1 MDELLRTHYFDESS
15 PELFN
20 LCKLLAG
27 SEGTLAFVTELK
39 LNLVPLP
46 PKEKAVIC
54 MHCHSLEEAFEA
66 NLVALKHRPV
76 AVELMDRTI
85 LELSKQNIEQNK
97 NRFFIQGDPAAILII
112 ELAEEEKNILERIAD
127 EIVVDMQEHGY
138 GFHFPRVYGQDISRV
153 WSLRKAGLGLL
164 SGMAGSAKPVSV
176 IEDTAVTPE
185 RLPAYMADFKKM
197 LEKYGL
203 SCVYHAHI
211 STGELHLRPVL
222 NLKEEKDR
230 QLFRIV
236 AEETVRL
243 VKKHRGSLSGEHGD
257 GRLRGEF
264 IPLLF
269 GEEVYGYLKAM
280 KTMWDPWYIL
290 NRGKIV
296 ETPPMDEQLRYERKL
311 LNVQTYFNYSDQQGW
326 LCAIEQCNGAG
337 DCRKSDLFGGTMCPA
352 FRATREEKNTT
363 RARAN
368 ILRELLLHPR
378 TEKVFDQPEILEA
391 LDTCLSCKACKAE
404 CPSNVDMAR
413 FKAEYLQHHYEEKR
427 VPLRSWLMANLTRV
441 EKVGMA
447 MPALYNILVGNS
459 FFSVLLKRVLRF
471 APGRSIPQLYKTTL
485 RAWVKKNARSV
496 GTNREVYLFA
506 DEFTNYLDV
515 RVGICFVELLQKL
528 GYTVVIPEHVESGR
542 TEISKGLLKKAARL
556 ARKNVGL
563 LKDLISE
570 EKPLVGIE
578 PSCILTFRDEYPDL
592 VEPRMREEAKALA
605 EHCLLYDEF
614 IVQEIRKGNIR
625 SEQFTAEPLRIFLH
639 GHCHQKSLASIEPSR
654 EMLSLPVNYKV
665 EMIPSGCCGMAGSF
679 GYEKEH
685 YELSMKIGELIL
697 FPAVRKT
704 DH

>member
-1 MDELLRTHYFDESS
+1 TSLAGQVVGNGLVVDVSRHMNRILEIHPEERWVRVQPGVVLDELNLYCKPYGVFFGPETSTSNRCCVGGMVGNNSCGSHSLVYGSTRDHLLEAEVVLSGGSVVVLKGLTNGEVEEKMKQEDEEGKLYREVVGLLRDRHHQKEITEHFPDAALKRRNSGYALDELLRTHFFDENR

-54 MHCHSLEEAFEA
+54 MHCRSLEEAFEA
-66 NLVALKHRPV
+66 NLVALKHHPV

-85 LELSKQNIEQNK
+85 LELSKQNIGQNK
-97 NRFFIQGDPAAILII
+97 NRFFIQGEPEAILII
-112 ELAEEEKNILERIAD
+112 ELAEEEKGVLERVAD

-138 GFHFPRVYGQDISRV
+138 GFHFPRVYGRDISRV

-164 SGMAGSAKPVSV
+164 SGMPGNAKPVSV
-176 IEDTAVTPE
+176 IEDTAVAPE

-197 LEKYGL
+197 LDKYGL

-236 AEETVRL
+236 AEETARL

-269 GEEVYGYLKAM
+269 GEEVYGYLKTI
-280 KTMWDPWYIL
+280 KEIWDPWHIL

-296 ETPPMDEQLRYERKL
+296 DTPPMDEQLRYEKKL
-311 LNVQTYFNYSDQQGW
+311 LNVQTYFNYSAQQGW

-363 RARAN
+363 RARAKV
-368 ILRELLLHPR
+368 LRELLLHPR

-391 LDTCLSCKACKAE
+391 
-404 CPSNVDMAR
+404 
-413 FKAEYLQHHYEEKR
+413 
-427 VPLRSWLMANLTRV
+427 
-441 EKVGMA
+441 
-447 MPALYNILVGNS
+447 
-459 FFSVLLKRVLRF
+459 
-471 APGRSIPQLYKTTL
+471 
-485 RAWVKKNARSV
+485 
-496 GTNREVYLFA
+496 
-506 DEFTNYLDV
+506 
-515 RVGICFVELLQKL
+515 
-528 GYTVVIPEHVESGR
+528 
-542 TEISKGLLKKAARL
+542 
-556 ARKNVGL
+556 
-563 LKDLISE
+563 
-570 EKPLVGIE
+570 
-578 PSCILTFRDEYPDL
+578 
-592 VEPRMREEAKALA
+592 
-605 EHCLLYDEF
+605 
-614 IVQEIRKGNIR
+614 
-625 SEQFTAEPLRIFLH
+625 
-639 GHCHQKSLASIEPSR
+639 
-654 EMLSLPVNYKV
+654 
-665 EMIPSGCCGMAGSF
+665 
-679 GYEKEH
+679 
-685 YELSMKIGELIL
+685 
-697 FPAVRKT
+697 
-704 DH
+704 

>member
-1 MDELLRTHYFDESS
+1 M
-15 PELFN
+15 
-20 LCKLLAG
+20 
-27 SEGTLAFVTELK
+27 
-39 LNLVPLP
+39 
-46 PKEKAVIC
+46 
-54 MHCHSLEEAFEA
+54 
-66 NLVALKHRPV
+66 
-76 AVELMDRTI
+76 
-85 LELSKQNIEQNK
+85 
-97 NRFFIQGDPAAILII
+97 
-112 ELAEEEKNILERIAD
+112 
-127 EIVVDMQEHGY
+127 
-138 GFHFPRVYGQDISRV
+138 
-153 WSLRKAGLGLL
+153 
-164 SGMAGSAKPVSV
+164 SV

-459 FFSVLLKRVLRF
+459 FFQFYSNGCCVSLR
-471 APGRSIPQLYKTTL
+471 
-485 RAWVKKNARSV
+485 
-496 GTNREVYLFA
+496 
-506 DEFTNYLDV
+506 D
-515 RVGICFVELLQKL
+515 
-528 GYTVVIPEHVESGR
+528 
-542 TEISKGLLKKAARL
+542 
-556 ARKNVGL
+556 
-563 LKDLISE
+563 DLSH
-570 EKPLVGIE
+570 
-578 PSCILTFRDEYPDL
+578 SCIRRP
-592 VEPRMREEAKALA
+592 
-605 EHCLLYDEF
+605 
-614 IVQEIRKGNIR
+614 
-625 SEQFTAEPLRIFLH
+625 
-639 GHCHQKSLASIEPSR
+639 
-654 EMLSLPVNYKV
+654 
-665 EMIPSGCCGMAGSF
+665 
-679 GYEKEH
+679 
-685 YELSMKIGELIL
+685 
-697 FPAVRKT
+697 
-704 DH
+704 